1 MATTQL
7 PLNRQHDHASR
18 PTAPALGPPSLLK
31 AATRNRG
38 RLALGVFLVT
48 AFSLAAVTLFSG
60 AGERR
65 PVLALRNAVAMGSP
79 IQAADLTVVR
89 VSVDPGLRVVPAS
102 ERAKMVGRVAGITLL
117 PGTLLSPSQLD
128 GQPALAAGR
137 AIVGLALK
145 PGQYPPGLRPGD
157 SVLVVVTPP
166 ANAGPAEGTTAIE
179 ASVLRSKVTA
189 VEPRGAADPAE
200 IVSVEI
206 PELSVPAVI
215 NAASAGRTSLA
226 RTGATP

>member
-1 MATTQL
+1 MTTTHP
-7 PLNRQHDHASR
+7 PLNRQRDQASR
-18 PTAPALGPPSLLK
+18 PAAPAPGPPSLLK

-60 AGERR
+60 AGDRR
-65 PVLALRNAVAMGSP
+65 PVLALRNAVAMGTP

-102 ERAKMVGRVAGITLL
+102 ERAKVVGRVAGVTLL

-128 GQPALAAGR
+128 GGPALAAGR

-157 SVLVVVTPP
+157 PVLVVITPS
-166 ANAGPAEGTTAIE
+166 ANTGPADGTGTTE
-179 ASVLRSKVTA
+179 PSVLRSKVIS
-189 VEPRGAADPAE
+189 VEPRGPADPAE

-206 PELSVPAVI
+206 PELNVPAVI
-215 NAASAGRTSLA
+215 SAASAGRTSLA